1 LSAVGL
7 RRSDLETAIKT
18 RPIVTLSLP
27 SQIAA
32 TSHPSVTY
40 LQSIMSSNDSQSL
53 DGIVQ
58 QITTTTNFNTLL
70 QTLRTALPKEARDV
84 ILASSLSS
92 GQDPLS
98 VLDVR
103 ENTLGV
109 LYILCVYLFLI
120 VYPAS

>member
-1 LSAVGL
+1 M
-7 RRSDLETAIKT
+7 
-18 RPIVTLSLP
+18 TLSLP

-32 TSHPSVTY
+32 AASYPSTIY

-70 QTLRTALPKEARDV
+70 QTLKTALPKEARDV

-109 LYILCVYLFLI
+109 LYILCV
-120 VYPAS
+120 